1 MFDKKFSLNEIEFIQ
16 NLQQGNQQAFAELV
30 ELYKNKIFNTAIG
43 ILQNEH
49 DAEEIT
55 QEVFIEV
62 FRSIKNFKNEATLST
77 WIYRIAVNKSLDF
90 IRKSKR
96 NKRFGIV
103 VNLFKEETNEPIV
116 HPKNFFHPGIALE
129 KKEKS
134 TILFAAIE
142 QLNERQKTCFVL
154 KHVEGLSQREIS
166 EVMQCAEGAVES
178 MLSRAKENLRKILGD
193 YFDKNY

>member
-16 NLQQGNQQAFAELV
+16 NMQQGNQQAFAELV

>member
-16 NLQQGNQQAFAELV
+16 NLQHVNQQAFAELV

-77 WIYRIAVNKSLDF
+77 WIYRIAINKSLDF

-103 VNLFKEETNEPIV
+103 INLLKEETNEPII

-129 KKEKS
+129 QKEKS
-134 TILFAAIE
+134 AILFAAIE

-154 KHVEGLSQREIS
+154 KYVEGLSQREIS

-178 MLSRAKENLRKILGD
+178 MLSRAKENLRKTLGD